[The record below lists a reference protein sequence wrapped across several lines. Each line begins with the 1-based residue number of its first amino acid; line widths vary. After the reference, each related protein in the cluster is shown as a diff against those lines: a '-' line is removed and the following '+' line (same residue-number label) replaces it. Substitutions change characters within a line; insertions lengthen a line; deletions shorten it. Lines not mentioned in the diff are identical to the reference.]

1 MDSTPRKR
9 TLETSTD
16 TSQLN
21 RQRTA
26 STDAAGTRSSNLF
39 GPDDVL
45 DAIKPAV
52 LLAIQPDISAPNF
65 LELKNAL
72 KGAGAA
78 WSPAV
83 RGYADT

>member
-9 TLETSTD
+9 TLEPSTD
-16 TSQLN
+16 TSQLS

-45 DAIKPAV
+45 EAIKPAV
-52 LLAIQPDISAPNF
+52 CLAIQPDISAPNF
-65 LELKNAL
+65 AELKNAL

-78 WSPAV
+78 WSLAV